1 MSTTRTG
8 NAKWKDATSY
18 SRGERGK
25 SEPNA
30 WSLDLGAAIEIT
42 VHRYLSLPGWY
53 VSTRGAL
60 EVSRHELA
68 ATSVEAARI
77 EAVGYIN
84 TVVNNIAAAMKGAE
98 FAKVEEP

>member
-1 MSTTRTG
+1 
-8 NAKWKDATSY
+8 
-18 SRGERGK
+18 
-25 SEPNA
+25 
-30 WSLDLGAAIEIT
+30 
-42 VHRYLSLPGWY
+42 
-53 VSTRGAL
+53 
-60 EVSRHELA
+60 LA